1 MDGNDRR
8 EHIRTA
14 MSAKVKVVHEEL
26 GEFIFSTR
34 DISDG
39 GVFIVVDTEPFAPNL
54 GDTVTVQVQ
63 GLPVPARYLK
73 WWSCAKPMTG
83 TASSLIKMV
92 TDRRIECP
100 CRG

>member
-54 GDTVTVQVQ
+54 
-63 GLPVPARYLK
+63 
-73 WWSCAKPMTG
+73 
-83 TASSLIKMV
+83 
-92 TDRRIECP
+92 
-100 CRG
+100 

>member
-26 GEFIFSTR
+26 GEIIFSTH

-63 GLPVPARYLK
+63 GLPVPAPVLE
-73 WWSCAKPMTG
+73 
-83 TASSLIKMV
+83 MV
-92 TDRRIECP
+92 VVRKTND
-100 CRG
+100 GYGLQFDQNGD

>member
-63 GLPVPARYLK
+63 VQGLPVPAPILE
-73 WWSCAKPMTG
+73 
-83 TASSLIKMV
+83 MV
-92 TDRRIECP
+92 VVRKTND
-100 CRG
+100 GYGLQFDQNGD

>member
-63 GLPVPARYLK
+63 GLPV
-73 WWSCAKPMTG
+73 
-83 TASSLIKMV
+83 TAPILEMV
-92 TDRRIECP
+92 VVRKTND
-100 CRG
+100 GYGLQFDQNGD